1 MVKLQSIRQKEK
13 TILANNKEWNR
24 EIANQIWQKLK
35 GKSVPDSYSDKECE
49 EILKRYWHKAMESEQ

>member
-1 MVKLQSIRQKEK
+1 MKLTDNTQ
-13 TILANNKEWNR
+13 WNR
-24 EIANQIWQKLK
+24 EVANQIWQKLK